1 MCVWVGV
8 CISEV
13 RLCVRVWYLA
23 ADHDGSHGGVRV
35 GVLPESV
42 VERDDV

>member
-1 MCVWVGV
+1 MY
-8 CISEV
+8 V